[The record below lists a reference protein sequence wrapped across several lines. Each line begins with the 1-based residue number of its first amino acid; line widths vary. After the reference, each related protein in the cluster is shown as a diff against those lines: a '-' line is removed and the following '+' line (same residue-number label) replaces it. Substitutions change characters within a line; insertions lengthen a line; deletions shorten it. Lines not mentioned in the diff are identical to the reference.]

1 MIAAKLFSGFES
13 SPNGLGQQHKKAA
26 IFQRYFGCVLIK
38 REGVDT
44 RHVFCAYELNA
55 LRRLHVSQLH
65 HHIKKKQNNWMGV
78 C

>member
-38 REGVDT
+38 CEGVDT
-44 RHVFCAYELNA
+44 RHVFCAY
-55 LRRLHVSQLH
+55 
-65 HHIKKKQNNWMGV
+65 
-78 C
+78 